1 LNDAVKEGRQKMN
14 ARDEFTRTLV
24 RYGYSVTLDMLV
36 RASSKD
42 CIAQKLLMKLPGSS
56 AAWDFLRKI
65 PTYKVSQRLWDY
77 WTASP
82 NFLKES
88 TGDASA

>member
-1 LNDAVKEGRQKMN
+1 MN
-14 ARDEFTRTLV
+14 ARDAFTRTLV

-65 PTYKVSQRLWDY
+65 PTYKVSQKLWDY

-88 TGDASA
+88 TGLS